1 MNAKR
6 LFALALVGLL
16 VCLGTVSQARQE
28 KNDKE
33 ALKGTWTVN
42 KAEENGKAQDELN
55 KAKFTFKDDKLTLK
69 LPMEKDP
76 VELTYTLEAGNTPK
90 TIDIK
95 PTDSKDPAQGI
106 YELKGDTLKLCVMD
120 PGGKRP
126 GEFKAGGKG
135 VVLIGLAAHKRDNEQ

>member
-6 LFALALVGLL
+6 LFALTLVASL
-16 VCLGTVSQARQE
+16 VCLGAVSQARQE

-33 ALKGTWTVN
+33 AIKGTWTVT

-76 VELTYTLEAGNTPK
+76 VELTFKLDSGKMPK
-90 TIDIK
+90 SIDIQ
-95 PTDSKDPAQGI
+95 PTDSKDPAVGI

-126 GEFKAGGKG
+126 GEFKAGSKG
-135 VVLIGLAAHKRDNEQ
+135 IVLIELSRDKAEK